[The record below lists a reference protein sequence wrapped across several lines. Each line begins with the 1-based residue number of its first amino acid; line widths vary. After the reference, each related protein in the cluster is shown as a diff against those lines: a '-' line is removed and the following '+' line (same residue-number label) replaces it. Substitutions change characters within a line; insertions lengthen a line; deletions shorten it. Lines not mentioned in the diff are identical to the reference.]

1 MSAARPGKI
10 QHGIDRQREHRA
22 FDEIAALATEHRSC
36 FGMFAKQACID
47 QRRQILATL
56 RGQLEASMN
65 EIGQTAAPRA
75 AVVRQVVS
83 TSKKKSRAKAPLKN
97 CVDPLSP
104 KSDLSLLGG
113 ATLLLR
119 VRVPP
124 ETWTTR
130 LLPCGSSE
138 LSLVADLFLLV
149 TFFGNECSKFRRFPK
164 RMIFCGFP
172 S

>member
-10 QHGIDRQREHRA
+10 QHGVDRQREHRA
-22 FDEIAALATEHRSC
+22 FDEIAALATEHRSR

-104 KSDLSLLGG
+104 KVRFIVAWRGDAASARQGSSRDLDHQ
-113 ATLLLR
+113 TVTLR
-119 VRVPP
+119 VV
-124 ETWTTR
+124 
-130 LLPCGSSE
+130 
-138 LSLVADLFLLV
+138 
-149 TFFGNECSKFRRFPK
+149 
-164 RMIFCGFP
+164 
-172 S
+172 